1 MKERLY
7 IFVLFYCKY
16 MYIYIYIKKNNNNNK
31 EGTYNINIVENI

>member
-16 MYIYIYIKKNNNNNK
+16 MYIYISKKNNNNNK